1 MGTFSKHV
9 TLPGNIGAIP
19 KIASEIER
27 EFRAD
32 GFEVSNSDIVSGG
45 VDISITKGGL
55 FKAVLGMRT
64 ALKITLTPQVN
75 GILFDANVGIF
86 GQQVVPT
93 IIMWYFL
100 WPVLLTQIW
109 GLVNQAK
116 LDDKALAIAQ
126 RVISNEGSSINT
138 NKSVK
143 FCPGCGTPLP
153 SIDAKFCVNC
163 GLKI

>member
-1 MGTFSKHV
+1 MGFAAFE
-9 TLPGNIGAIP
+9 NILYVVQYG
-19 KIASEIER
+19 
-27 EFRAD
+27 
-32 GFEVSNSDIVSGG
+32 
-45 VDISITKGGL
+45 
-55 FKAVLGMRT
+55 LGMRT
-64 ALKITLTPQVN
+64 ALKITLTPQVD

-116 LDDKALAIAQ
+116 LDDKALDVAQ
-126 RVISNEGSSINT
+126 RVISNVNSSVNT
-138 NKSVK
+138 NEFVK

-153 SIDAKFCVNC
+153 SAHAKFCVNC